1 MKLQTIVAALALAA
15 TGAANASLNGM
26 DTGTSSS
33 VAFIAQDT
41 VGGTQGSV
49 FVDLGFSFAD
59 FMPASQG
66 GPANLSA
73 VNNTVVWNFA
83 NNTITRNG
91 VAVNATN
98 DFSAVAPFFASAG
111 ADAKWG
117 VIAGDTVGVDFM
129 TRYLTTGTPTPA
141 NLTNQGDS
149 SALQLVAPLWD
160 LTGAAITSSADNG
173 SYYASSNTDPAWTGS
188 NATGIGTL
196 GKWQNNITWNALTA
210 GTQTNFVFANGDG
223 TEEFVG
229 AAPVGSTTTGL
240 LNARGTFT
248 YSAAAQ
254 TLTWQTATVTV
265 MPSVPEPSTYG
276 LGLVA
281 LAIMGLTAR
290 RKAK

>member
-26 DTGTSSS
+26 DAGTASS
-33 VAFIAQDT
+33 VAFVAQDVAGT
-41 VGGTQGSV
+41 VQGSV
-49 FVDLGFSFAD
+49 FVDLGFTFAD

-66 GPANLSA
+66 GIGNLSD

-91 VAVNATN
+91 QAVAGTN

-117 VIAGDTVGVDFM
+117 VIAGDTVGVDYV
-129 TRYLTTGTPTPA
+129 TRYLTTGTPTAA
-141 NLTNQGDS
+141 NLTNQIDS
-149 SALQLVAPLWD
+149 SNLQLVAPLWD
-160 LTGAAITSSADNG
+160 LTRSAITSTADNG
-173 SYYASSNTDPAWTGS
+173 SYYAASNTDPAWTGS

-223 TEEFVG
+223 SEEFVG
-229 AAPVGSTTTGL
+229 AAPAGSTTTGL

-248 YSAAAQ
+248 YNAAAQ
-254 TLTWQTATVTV
+254 TLTWQTATVAVT
-265 MPSVPEPSTYG
+265 PSVPEPSTYA

-281 LAIMGLTAR
+281 LAAMGLTAR
-290 RKAK
+290 RKTK

>member
-26 DTGTSSS
+26 DAGTANS
-33 VAFIAQDT
+33 VAFIAQDVTGT
-41 VGGTQGSV
+41 VQGSV
-49 FVDLGFSFAD
+49 FVDLGYTFAD

-66 GPANLSA
+66 GIGNLSD

-91 VAVNATN
+91 QAVAGTN

-117 VIAGDTVGVDFM
+117 VIAGDTVGVDYM
-129 TRYLTTGTPTPA
+129 TRYLTTGTPTAA
-141 NLTNQGDS
+141 NLTNQIDS

-160 LTGAAITSSADNG
+160 RTRAAITSTADNG
-173 SYYASSNTDPAWTGS
+173 SYYAATNTDPAWTGS
-188 NATGIGTL
+188 NSNGIGTL
-196 GKWQNNITWNALTA
+196 GRWQNNITWNATTA

-223 TEEFVG
+223 SEEFVG
-229 AAPVGSTTTGL
+229 AAPAGSTTTGL

-248 YSAAAQ
+248 YNAAAQ
-254 TLTWQTATVTV
+254 TLTWQTATVAVT
-265 MPSVPEPSTYG
+265 PSVPEPSTYS

-281 LAIMGLTAR
+281 LAAMGFAAR

>member
-26 DTGTSSS
+26 DTGTASS

-73 VNNTVVWNFA
+73 TNNTVVWNFA

-91 VAVNATN
+91 VLDTATN
-98 DFSAVAPFFASAG
+98 DFSAVTPFFASAG

-149 SALQLVAPLWD
+149 SNLQLVAPLWD
-160 LTGAAITSSADNG
+160 RTSAAITSSADNG
-173 SYYASSNTDPAWTGS
+173 SYYAATNTDTAWTGS
-188 NATGIGTL
+188 NDGGIGTL
-196 GKWQNNITWNALTA
+196 GKWMNNITWNALTA

-248 YSAAAQ
+248 YNNAAK
-254 TLTWQTATVTV
+254 TLTWQTATVAV

>member
-15 TGAANASLNGM
+15 TGAANASLSGM
-26 DTGTSSS
+26 DTGTTSS
-33 VAFIAQDT
+33 VAFIAQDVTGT
-41 VGGTQGSV
+41 VQGSV
-49 FVDLGFSFAD
+49 FVDLGYTFAD

-66 GPANLSA
+66 GIGNLSA

-91 VAVNATN
+91 QAVAATN

-129 TRYLTTGTPTPA
+129 TRYLTTGTPTAA
-141 NLTNQGDS
+141 NLVNQIDS
-149 SALQLVAPLWD
+149 SNLQLVAPLW
-160 LTGAAITSSADNG
+160 TRTAAAITSSADNG
-173 SYYASSNTDPAWTGS
+173 SYYAPTNTDPAWTGS
-188 NATGIGTL
+188 NDGGIGTL
-196 GKWQNNITWNALTA
+196 GKWMNNITWNALTA

-223 TEEFVG
+223 SEEFVG
-229 AAPVGSTTTGL
+229 AAPVGAITTGL

-248 YSAAAQ
+248 YNAAAQ
-254 TLTWQTATVTV
+254 TLTWQTA
-265 MPSVPEPSTYG
+265 SAVPEPSTYS

-281 LAIMGLTAR
+281 LAAMGFAAR
-290 RKAK
+290 RKTK

>member
-1 MKLQTIVAALALAA
+1 MTLQTIVAALALAA
-15 TGAANASLNGM
+15 TGAANAALNGM
-26 DTGTSSS
+26 DAGTASS

-41 VGGTQGSV
+41 IGGTQGSV
-49 FVDLGFSFAD
+49 FVNLGVSFAD

-66 GPANLSA
+66 GVSNLSG

-91 VAVNATN
+91 VLGTATN

-111 ADAKWG
+111 ADARWG
-117 VIAGDTVGVDFM
+117 VIAGDTVGVDFV
-129 TRYLTTGTPTPA
+129 TRYLTTGTPTAA

-149 SALQLVAPLWD
+149 SNLQLVAPLWD
-160 LTGAAITSSADNG
+160 NTRNAITSSADNG
-173 SYYASSNTDPAWTGS
+173 SYYAATNTNAAWTG
-188 NATGIGTL
+188 NNNGGIGTL
-196 GKWQNNITWNALTA
+196 GKWMNNITWNALTA

-229 AAPVGSTTTGL
+229 ASPVGATTTGL

-248 YSAAAQ
+248 YNAAAQ
-254 TLTWQTATVTV
+254 SLTWQTASVPV
-265 MPSVPEPSTYG
+265 MPAVPEPSTYA

-281 LAIMGLTAR
+281 LAVMGLSAR

>member
-15 TGAANASLNGM
+15 TGAANASLNNM
-26 DTGTSSS
+26 ETGTASS
-33 VAFIAQDT
+33 VAFIAQDVAGT
-41 VGGTQGSV
+41 VQGSV
-49 FVDLGFSFAD
+49 FVDLGYSFGD

-83 NNTITRNG
+83 NNSITHNG
-91 VAVNATN
+91 QAVAASN
-98 DFSAVAPFFASAG
+98 DFSAVAAFFASAG
-111 ADAKWG
+111 TDAKWG
-117 VIAGDTVGVDFM
+117 VIAGDTVGVDFV

-149 SALQLVAPLWD
+149 SNLQLVSPLWN
-160 LTGAAITSSADNG
+160 LTASAITSSADNG
-173 SYYASSNTDPAWTGS
+173 SYYAASNTDPAWTGS
-188 NATGIGTL
+188 NATGMGTL

-240 LNARGTFT
+240 LNGRGTFT

-254 TLTWQTATVTV
+254 TLTWQTATVAVT
-265 MPSVPEPSTYG
+265 PSVPEPSTYG